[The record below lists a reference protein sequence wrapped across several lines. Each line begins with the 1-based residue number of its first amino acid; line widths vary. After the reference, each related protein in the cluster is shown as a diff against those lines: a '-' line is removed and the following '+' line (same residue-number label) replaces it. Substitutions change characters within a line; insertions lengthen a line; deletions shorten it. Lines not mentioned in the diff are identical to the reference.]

1 MLWGT
6 LPDYIY
12 NSSFVL
18 LGISL
23 AIGLLIGIERGW
35 KQRTANE
42 GHRIAGLRTY
52 GLTGLAGG
60 CSAIMQPFVGQ
71 LTIGLLFLGFALAV
85 SMAYLRGKQHSEDAS
100 ITSLVSLLLTYMLGM
115 LAAFE
120 QIELAAS
127 AAIITAL
134 LLRYKEL
141 LHGWLRQL
149 EDHELKAGLQL
160 LLISIVLLPVLP
172 DQGYGPWQV
181 LNPYEI
187 WWMVVLIAGISFV
200 GYFAMKFAGT
210 DKGIILTALSA
221 GLASSTALTLH
232 FSRLARE
239 QTSLQRQLSAGI
251 LIACGTMFP
260 RVVLIATL
268 INPALLSLLWWPMA
282 VMMLVILLSAGLL
295 WKTRAVQQPA
305 SLTRLLNPLA
315 LQSAVLFGGLLMVIL
330 LLGQWMREL
339 FGDTG
344 IYALALV
351 SGIADVDP
359 INLTLARMSLDN
371 TTLTVAVSGIV
382 IAACSNSLVKA
393 IMAVSIAGKAMLFH
407 VLLPLLGAI
416 SCGLLSLLM
425 V

>member
-1 MLWGT
+1 MSET
-6 LPDYIY
+6 FY
-12 NSSFVL
+12 NSSFML

-35 KQRTANE
+35 KQRGAQD
-42 GHRIAGLRTY
+42 GGRIAGLRTY

-60 CSAIMQPFVGQ
+60 TTAIMLPFFGEIA
-71 LTIGLLFLGFALAV
+71 TGLLFLGFALAT
-85 SMAYLRGKQHSEDAS
+85 SMAYLNRKQDSEDAS
-100 ITSLVSLLLTYMLGM
+100 ITGLISLLLTFMLGM
-115 LAAFE
+115 LAAFK

-141 LHGWLRQL
+141 LHSWLRQV
-149 EDHELKAGLQL
+149 EDQELKAALQL
-160 LLISIVLLPVLP
+160 LLISIVLLPILP

-210 DKGIILTALSA
+210 DKGIMLTALSA

-239 QTSLQRQLSAGI
+239 QPSLHRQLSAGI

-260 RVVLIATL
+260 RVVLVATL
-268 INPALLSLLWWPMA
+268 INPAILSLLWLPMT
-282 VMMLVILLSAGLL
+282 VMTLVIFISAALL
-295 WKTRAVQQPA
+295 WRTRTLEQPA
-305 SLTRLLNPLA
+305 SLTRLLNPLE
-315 LQSAVLFGGLLMVIL
+315 LKSAVFFGALLVVIL
-330 LLGQWMREL
+330 LLGELMREL

-359 INLTLARMSLDN
+359 INLTLSRMSLGE
-371 TTLTVAVSGIV
+371 TQASVAVTGIV
-382 IAACSNSLVKA
+382 LAACSNSLVKSL
-393 IMAVSIAGKAMLFH
+393 MAVSVAGKTMLVN
-407 VLLPLLGAI
+407 VLGPLAVAVI
-416 SCGLLSLLM
+416 CGVASLFII
-425 V
+425 

>member
-1 MLWGT
+1 MSET
-6 LPDYIY
+6 LY
-12 NSSFVL
+12 NSSFLL

-35 KQRTANE
+35 KQRSAE
-42 GHRIAGLRTY
+42 DGGRIAGLRTY

-60 CSAIMQPFVGQ
+60 AAAIMQPFLGEIA
-71 LTIGLLFLGFALAV
+71 TGLLFLGFALAV
-85 SMAYLRGKQHSEDAS
+85 SMAYLKRQQDSEDAS
-100 ITSLVSLLLTYMLGM
+100 ITGLVSLLLTFMLGM

-141 LHGWLRQL
+141 LHNWLRQL
-149 EDHELKAGLQL
+149 EDQELKAGLQL

-172 DQGYGPWQV
+172 DKGYGPWQV

-187 WWMVVLIAGISFV
+187 WWMVVLIAGISFA

-210 DKGIILTALSA
+210 DKGIMLTALSA

-239 QTSLQRQLSAGI
+239 QPSLHRQLSAGI

-260 RVVLIATL
+260 RVLLVATL
-268 INPALLSLLWWPMA
+268 INPAILSLLWLPMA
-282 VMMLVILLSAGLL
+282 VMTSVIFTIAIML
-295 WKTRAVQQPA
+295 WRTRTLDQPT
-305 SLTRLLNPLA
+305 SLTRLLNPLE
-315 LQSAVLFGGLLMVIL
+315 LKSAVIFGALLVAVL
-330 LLGQWMREL
+330 LLGELMQEL
-339 FGDTG
+339 FGDAG

-359 INLTLARMSLDN
+359 INLTLSRMSLGE
-371 TTLTVAVSGIV
+371 TQATVAVTGIV
-382 IAACSNSLVKA
+382 LASCSNSLVKSL
-393 IMAVSIAGKAMLFH
+393 MAVFIAGKTMLVN
-407 VLLPLLGAI
+407 VLGTLALAVV
-416 SCGLLSLLM
+416 CGLASLF
-425 V
+425 VI

>member
-1 MLWGT
+1 MSESF
-6 LPDYIY
+6 Y

-23 AIGLLIGIERGW
+23 AIGLLIGVERGW
-35 KQRTANE
+35 KQRSAE
-42 GHRIAGLRTY
+42 DGRRIAGLRTF

-60 CSAIMQPFVGQ
+60 CSAIMLPFIGEQ
-71 LTIGLLFLGFALAV
+71 ATGLLFLGFALAV
-85 SMAYLRGKQHSEDAS
+85 SLAYFNRKQGSEDAS
-100 ITSLVSLLLTYMLGM
+100 ITGLVSLLLTFMLGM

-134 LLRYKEL
+134 LLRYKEI
-141 LHGWLRQL
+141 LHNWLRQL

-210 DKGIILTALSA
+210 DKGIMLTALSA

-232 FSRLARE
+232 FTRLAV
-239 QTSLQRQLSAGI
+239 QQPLLQRQLSAGI

-260 RVVLIATL
+260 RVVLVATL
-268 INPALLSLLWWPMA
+268 INPAILPSLWPPMA
-282 VMMLVILLSAGLL
+282 VMTLVIFISAALL
-295 WKTRAVQQPA
+295 WKTRTLEQSA
-305 SLTRLLNPLA
+305 SLSRLLNPLE
-315 LQSAVLFGGLLMVIL
+315 LKSAVFFGALLVLIL
-330 LLGQWMREL
+330 LLGELMREV
-339 FGDTG
+339 FGAAG
-344 IYALALV
+344 IYVLALA

-359 INLTLARMSLDN
+359 INLTLSRMSLGE
-371 TTLTVAVSGIV
+371 TQISVAVTGIV
-382 IAACSNSLVKA
+382 LAACSNSLVKSL
-393 IMAVSIAGKAMLFH
+393 MAVFIAGKAMLVN
-407 VLLPLLGAI
+407 VLGPLTLAI
-416 SCGLLSLLM
+416 ACGLASLFFI
-425 V
+425 

>member
-1 MLWGT
+1 MSET
-6 LPDYIY
+6 FY
-12 NSSFVL
+12 NSSFIL

-35 KQRTANE
+35 KQRRAE
-42 GHRIAGLRTY
+42 DGGRIAGLRTY

-60 CSAIMQPFVGQ
+60 ATAIMQPYFGEIA
-71 LTIGLLFLGFALAV
+71 TGMLFLGFALAT
-85 SMAYLRGKQHSEDAS
+85 SMAYLNRKQDSEDAS
-100 ITSLVSLLLTYMLGM
+100 ITGLISLLLTFMLGM
-115 LAAFE
+115 LAAFK

-141 LHGWLRQL
+141 LHSWLRQV
-149 EDHELKAGLQL
+149 EDQELKAALQL
-160 LLISIVLLPVLP
+160 LLISIVLLPILP

-210 DKGIILTALSA
+210 DKGIMLTALSA

-232 FSRLARE
+232 FSRLAKE
-239 QTSLQRQLSAGI
+239 QPSLHRQLSAGI

-260 RVVLIATL
+260 RVVLVASL
-268 INPALLSLLWWPMA
+268 INPAILTLLWLPMA
-282 VMMLVILLSAGLL
+282 VMTLVTFICAALL
-295 WKTRAVQQPA
+295 WKIRTLEQPA
-305 SLTRLLNPLA
+305 SLTRLLNPLELKSA
-315 LQSAVLFGGLLMVIL
+315 LFFGALLVLIL
-330 LLGQWMREL
+330 LLGEL
-339 FGDTG
+339 MQDVFGDTG

-359 INLTLARMSLDN
+359 INLTLSRMSLGE
-371 TTLTVAVSGIV
+371 TQATVAVSGIV
-382 IAACSNSLVKA
+382 LAACSNSLVKSL
-393 IMAVSIAGKAMLFH
+393 MAVSIAGKTMLVNVFG
-407 VLLPLLGAI
+407 PLALAVV
-416 SCGLLSLLM
+416 CGLASLLII
-425 V
+425 

>member
-1 MLWGT
+1 M
-6 LPDYIY
+6 
-12 NSSFVL
+12 L

-35 KQRTANE
+35 KQRGAQD
-42 GHRIAGLRTY
+42 GGRIAGLRTY

-60 CSAIMQPFVGQ
+60 TTAIMLPFFGEIA
-71 LTIGLLFLGFALAV
+71 TGLLFLGFALAT
-85 SMAYLRGKQHSEDAS
+85 SMAYLNRKQDSEDAS
-100 ITSLVSLLLTYMLGM
+100 ITGLISLLLTFMLGM
-115 LAAFE
+115 LAAFK

-141 LHGWLRQL
+141 LHSWLRQV
-149 EDHELKAGLQL
+149 EDQELKAALQL
-160 LLISIVLLPVLP
+160 LLISIVLLPILP

-210 DKGIILTALSA
+210 DKGIMLTALSA

-239 QTSLQRQLSAGI
+239 QPSLHRQLSAGI

-260 RVVLIATL
+260 RVVLVATL
-268 INPALLSLLWWPMA
+268 INPAILSLLWLPMT
-282 VMMLVILLSAGLL
+282 VMTLVIFISAALL
-295 WKTRAVQQPA
+295 WRTRTLEQPA
-305 SLTRLLNPLA
+305 SLTRLLNPLE
-315 LQSAVLFGGLLMVIL
+315 LKSAVFFGALLVVIL
-330 LLGQWMREL
+330 LLGELMREL

-359 INLTLARMSLDN
+359 INLTLSRMSLGE
-371 TTLTVAVSGIV
+371 TQASVAVTGIV
-382 IAACSNSLVKA
+382 LAACSNSLVKSL
-393 IMAVSIAGKAMLFH
+393 MAVSVAGKTMLVN
-407 VLLPLLGAI
+407 VLGPLAVAVI
-416 SCGLLSLLM
+416 CGVASLFII
-425 V
+425 